1 MGDVVTLDA
10 SPNHR
15 IYVDGRVLGQTPETV
30 RVKCGTHVIKL
41 GSSAKEQ
48 TVEVPCAGEISVK

>member
-1 MGDVVTLDA
+1 MGDLVTADA

-30 RVKCGTHVIKL
+30 RVKCGSHVVKL
-41 GSSAKEQ
+41 GSSGREQ
-48 TVEVPCAGEISVK
+48 TIDVPCGGEIAVK